1 LREKLLQG
9 WTFQLTRL
17 TDEFG
22 WKDYEES
29 RPEGAI
35 ILLWVKPSGALVV
48 CSRRLKLAGAE

>member
-22 WKDYEES
+22 WEDYKAVPT
-29 RPEGAI
+29 RRRHHPVVGQAF
-35 ILLWVKPSGALVV
+35 GRDLV
-48 CSRRLKLAGAE
+48 CHRRLKLAGAE